1 MLLFAD
7 HLSRAFLPNQEEQGE
22 EFQVFGLEIQAF
34 NPFDALSVSR
44 ERLAQLQKQLSKN
57 QSANSENHSISR
69 MARTETRCLFK
80 SENTEPADKTFPYT
94 MTYCLRANA
103 SSSRGYLDQK
113 SSPEAIKVTLALK
126 HA

>member
-57 QSANSENHSISR
+57 QS
-69 MARTETRCLFK
+69 CKL
-80 SENTEPADKTFPYT
+80 
-94 MTYCLRANA
+94 
-103 SSSRGYLDQK
+103 
-113 SSPEAIKVTLALK
+113 
-126 HA
+126 